1 MAIKYDGKFT
11 KEFLRKA
18 LNFTEEETKYIMT
31 IQRKFPEIMNKDV
44 DEKGFIV
51 DGEKLCKE
59 LGVGDNFNDWLLAS
73 RKSKIGKLIKY
84 RCVEKVDYIIDWIFA
99 NVVIDNDSVF
109 ANVNFTKENVEKMT
123 PQQRSKNEIKNK
135 ITLTL
140 DCAKKIAM
148 RQNNEAGDMICDY
161 FILMEKAIRSRIDW
175 IKTRHP
181 EKESYKTMCKALEE
195 NYMKLNNNRKPP
207 RDEFVYAKEA
217 NMINEILFNRTSKE
231 MKGIL
236 EVKHSDLLRDSLVID
251 TNRVIH
257 ELQIINTSNLLDIE
271 KTIEDRYE
279 ALEAYVE
286 SSYKD
291 FKENFL
297 RVFRKEMMK

>member
-44 DEKGFIV
+44 DEKGFVV

-59 LGVGDNFNDWLLAS
+59 LEIKSNFNDWLL
-73 RKSKIGKLIKY
+73 RKSKGKEGKLIKG
-84 RCVEKVDYIIDWIFA
+84 RFIENTDFICTSDFSETQ
-99 NVVIDNDSVF
+99 
-109 ANVNFTKENVEKMT
+109 TKSGRKGVT
-123 PQQRSKNEIKNK
+123 VKNE

-175 IKTRHP
+175 IKIRHP

-195 NYMKLNNNRKPP
+195 NYMKLNNNRKPS
-207 RDEFVYAKEA
+207 RDEFAYAKEA

-231 MKGIL
+231 MKSIL

-279 ALEAYVE
+279 ALEAYIE

-291 FKENFL
+291 FKDNFL
-297 RVFRKEMMK
+297 RVFKKEMMK